1 MDGRIVV
8 EEHLHAFELALADA
22 ALKTQLIMAR

>member
-1 MDGRIVV
+1 V

-22 ALKTQLIMAR
+22 ALKTQTIMAR